1 MSPIRGR
8 EGITA
13 VNMTKL
19 RRIIKT
25 GFSNFFRNGWLSVT
39 ASLIMSLALLSVG
52 VFLILALSTNK
63 IIHELKDKVDIVV
76 NFKDSASESLIFQL
90 KSDLMVRPEIKLV
103 KYISKEDALKE
114 FKARESVKR
123 EVRDIV
129 TPEDNPLPRGLQIQ
143 SVDLEQYDYVAELI
157 KRPTYAPYI
166 DSSSY
171 DDNKT
176 LIDNINQSVRFI
188 ERVGIGLSALFILI
202 AILVVF
208 NTVRLAV
215 TFRSKEIEI
224 MRLVGAS
231 ETFVKAP
238 FLIEGFLYGFFA
250 LIVSQGLIIAG
261 TQLSQKISTGT
272 VFEKFIERIIPVYYS
287 NFIFVLVVLAVVGTV
302 IGVGASYL
310 SLKRHVKTNL

>member
-1 MSPIRGR
+1 
-8 EGITA
+8 
-13 VNMTKL
+13 MTKL

-25 GFSNFFRNGWLSVT
+25 GFLNFFRNGWLSLT
-39 ASLIMSLALLSVG
+39 ATLIMSLALLSVG

-63 IIHELKDKVDIVV
+63 IVHDLKDKVDIVV
-76 NFKDSASESLIFQL
+76 NFKDSASESLIYQL
-90 KSDLMVRPEIKLV
+90 KSDLMIRPEIKLV

-114 FKARESVKR
+114 FKARESIKQ

-129 TPEDNPLPRGLQIQ
+129 TPDDNPLPRGLQIQ
-143 SVDLEQYDYVAELI
+143 SVDLKEYDYVAELI
-157 KRPTYAPYI
+157 KRPSYAPYI

-176 LIDNINQSVRFI
+176 LIENINQSVRFI
-188 ERVGIGLSALFILI
+188 ERVGVGLSGLFILI

-250 LIVSQGLIIAG
+250 LIISEILIVSGAQISEKLSSG
-261 TQLSQKISTGT
+261 TM
-272 VFEKFIERIIPVYYS
+272 FEKFIEKIIPMYYE
-287 NFIFVLVVLAVVGTV
+287 NFVFILVTLAIVGTV

-310 SLKRHVKTNL
+310 SLRRHVKSR

>member
-1 MSPIRGR
+1 
-8 EGITA
+8 
-13 VNMTKL
+13 MTKL

-143 SVDLEQYDYVAELI
+143 SVDLKQYDYVAELI

-188 ERVGIGLSALFILI
+188 ERVGIGLSALFIMI

-287 NFIFVLVVLAVVGTV
+287 NFIFVLIILAIVGTF

-310 SLKRHVKTNL
+310 SLKRHVKSNL

>member
-1 MSPIRGR
+1 
-8 EGITA
+8 
-13 VNMTKL
+13 MTKL

>member
-1 MSPIRGR
+1 
-8 EGITA
+8 
-13 VNMTKL
+13 MTKL

-25 GFSNFFRNGWLSVT
+25 GFLNFFRNGWLSLT
-39 ASLIMSLALLSVG
+39 ATLIMSLALLSVG

-63 IIHELKDKVDIVV
+63 IVHDLKDKVDIVV
-76 NFKDSASESLIFQL
+76 NFKDSASESLIYQL
-90 KSDLMVRPEIKLV
+90 KSDLMIRPEIKLV

-114 FKARESVKR
+114 FKARESIKQ

-129 TPEDNPLPRGLQIQ
+129 TPDDNPLPRGLQIQ
-143 SVDLEQYDYVAELI
+143 SVDLKEYDYVAELI
-157 KRPTYAPYI
+157 KRPSYAPYI

-176 LIDNINQSVRFI
+176 LIENINQSVRFI
-188 ERVGIGLSALFILI
+188 ERVGVGLSSLFILI

-224 MRLVGAS
+224 MRLVGAL

-250 LIVSQGLIIAG
+250 LIISEILIVSGAQISEKLSSG
-261 TQLSQKISTGT
+261 TM
-272 VFEKFIERIIPVYYS
+272 FEKFIEKIIPMYYE
-287 NFIFVLVVLAVVGTV
+287 NFVFILVTLAIVGTV

-310 SLKRHVKTNL
+310 SLRRHVKSR

>member
-1 MSPIRGR
+1 MFPIKNK

-13 VNMTKL
+13 VNMTKI

-52 VFLILALSTNK
+52 IFLILALSTNK
-63 IIHELKDKVDIVV
+63 IVHELKDKVDIVV

-90 KSDLMVRPEIKLV
+90 KSDLMIRPEIKLV
-103 KYISKEDALKE
+103 KYISKEDALRE
-114 FKARESVKR
+114 FKSRDSVKR

-143 SVDLEQYDYVAELI
+143 SVNLEQYDYVAELL
-157 KRPTYAPYI
+157 KRPSYAPYI

-176 LIDNINQSVRFI
+176 LIDNINQSVKFI
-188 ERVGIGLSALFILI
+188 ERVGIGLSILFIVI

-250 LIVSQGLIIAG
+250 LILSQGLILAG

-287 NFIFVLVVLAVVGTV
+287 NFIFVLIVLAVVGTV

>member
-1 MSPIRGR
+1 MFPIKNK

-13 VNMTKL
+13 VNMTKI

-52 VFLILALSTNK
+52 IFLILALSTNK
-63 IIHELKDKVDIVV
+63 IVHELKDKVDIVV

-90 KSDLMVRPEIKLV
+90 KSDLMIRPEIKLV

-114 FKARESVKR
+114 FKSRDSVKR

-143 SVDLEQYDYVAELI
+143 SVNLEQYDYVAELL
-157 KRPTYAPYI
+157 KRPSYAPYI

-176 LIDNINQSVRFI
+176 LIDNINQSVKFI
-188 ERVGIGLSALFILI
+188 ERVGIGLSILFIVI

-250 LIVSQGLIIAG
+250 LILSQGLILAG

-287 NFIFVLVVLAVVGTV
+287 NFIFVLIVLAVVGTV